1 MSEDPQAIDLSS
13 LDPTRDPEHFD
24 EIVAAITTEAADEL
38 ARRGRPTPIIQLARW
53 QRPMLAAAAVLAI
66 ISLTVM
72 SRIELPDDTA
82 EDPVGVA
89 EALGVPDALAQWMWT
104 DELPTTADLFSVF

>member
-1 MSEDPQAIDLSS
+1 MSEDPQAIDLSP

-38 ARRGRPTPIIQLARW
+38 ARRASATPITELARW

-72 SRIELPDDTA
+72 SRIELPDVTEEA
-82 EDPVGVA
+82 GVE
-89 EALGVPDALAQWMWT
+89 EALGVPSELAQWMWT
-104 DELPTTADLFSVF
+104 DELPTTADLFSAF